1 MTGRDEPHTDCAL
14 YRGSVPCAPHKRDGR
29 PCAGCDEYAPR
40 TASVLVVKLG
50 AMGDVLR
57 TTALLGDI
65 AARHPGLPIV
75 WLTKPES
82 IELLRSHPSV
92 DRAIATDAVEALD
105 EIPFCAVYAL
115 DNDPEGLAYAARA
128 RAERYHG
135 FVAGAFGT
143 CVGVAPGGDPT
154 LFEIGI
160 RDDLKRANRRSYL
173 ELLAAAAGLTYG
185 GALPYVALDEVEDA
199 RARAL
204 FDALPRPLFGVN
216 TDASERWERKRWN
229 PEHVARFVELA
240 ARDGAGVVLLGGAE
254 AHARNRGLAERFPGN
269 ALAFESSGSVRR
281 LAAGIANCDA
291 LLTGDTLAM
300 HAGWGLGVP
309 VVALFGPT
317 SSAEIDLG
325 PRDRKLTAE
334 GLACLGCYL
343 RTCAVDPH
351 CMDLLAPDY
360 VYDNVR
366 AVVALRAG

>member
-1 MTGRDEPHTDCAL
+1 MNADGQHTDCAL
-14 YRGSVPCAPHKRDGR
+14 YRGSMPCEPHKRDGR
-29 PCAGCDEYAPR
+29 PCAGCDEYALR
-40 TASVLVVKLG
+40 IACVLIVKLG

-57 TTALLGDI
+57 TTALLGDL
-65 AARHPGLPIV
+65 AARHPGVPLV

-82 IELLRSHPSV
+82 TGLLCGHPAL
-92 DRAIATDAVEALD
+92 DRVIATDEIDALD
-105 EIPFCAVYAL
+105 AIPFSDVYAF
-115 DNDPEGLAYAARA
+115 DSDPEGLACAARA
-128 RAERYHG
+128 RAERHHG

-154 LFEIGI
+154 LFEIGVSDA
-160 RDDLKRANRRSYL
+160 RKRANRRSYL
-173 ELLAAAAGLTYG
+173 EMLAAAAGLTYG
-185 GALPYVALDEVEDA
+185 GATPHVALDPAEDA

-204 FDALPRPLFGVN
+204 FAALPRPLIGIN

-229 PEHVARFVELA
+229 PEHVERFVELA

-254 AHARNRGLAERFPGN
+254 AFERNRLLAERFPQN
-269 ALAFESSGSVRR
+269 AFAFASSENFAR
-281 LAAGIANCDA
+281 LAAGLANCDA

-300 HAGWGLGVP
+300 HAAWGLGVP

-325 PRDRKLTAE
+325 PRDRKLSAD

-351 CMDLLAPDY
+351 CMDLLAPER
-360 VYDNVR
+360 VYDDVR
-366 AVVALRAG
+366 AVTGSRAG